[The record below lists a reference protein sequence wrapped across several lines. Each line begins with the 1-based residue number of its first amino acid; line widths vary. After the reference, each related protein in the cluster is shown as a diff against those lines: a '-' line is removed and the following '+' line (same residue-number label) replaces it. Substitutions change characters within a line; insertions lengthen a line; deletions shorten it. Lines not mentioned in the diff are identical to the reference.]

1 MPVIY
6 VPWTFMSEAQ
16 PETHPV
22 SQDICS
28 AMDPASIVHYGQAT
42 DMNVHPTEEV
52 LYPLLL
58 SVPT

>member
-1 MPVIY
+1 
-6 VPWTFMSEAQ
+6 MSEAQ

-42 DMNVHPTEEV
+42 DMNVHPTKEM

-58 SVPT
+58 LVPT